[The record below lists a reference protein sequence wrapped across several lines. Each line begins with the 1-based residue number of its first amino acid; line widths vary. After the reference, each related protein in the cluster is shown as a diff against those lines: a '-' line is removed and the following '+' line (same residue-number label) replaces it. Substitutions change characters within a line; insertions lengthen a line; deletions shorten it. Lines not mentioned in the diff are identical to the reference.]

1 MWSNGFCE
9 HGGLKKGTQRET
21 LRFARRGGSRKISKI
36 IGPEK
41 APGGGDVVDGRVKT
55 TPTLN
60 RPFRAWFAGFI
71 GMMALFLFL
80 VASVAHATGR
90 GAILEAI
97 HCLENPRNLTRP
109 GTRGELGPYQFRER
123 TWRMHTTVP
132 FARALDRSE
141 SDAVAVLHYE
151 WLRRG
156 LERAGMTP
164 TPYAIAL
171 AWNSGLTAT
180 VRGRSPAVA
189 HDYARRAE
197 NLAGD
202 FERSRAR

>member
-1 MWSNGFCE
+1 M
-9 HGGLKKGTQRET
+9 GG
-21 LRFARRGGSRKISKI
+21 
-36 IGPEK
+36 
-41 APGGGDVVDGRVKT
+41 VKT
-55 TPTLN
+55 THTLH
-60 RPFRAWFAGFI
+60 RSVRSWFLGV
-71 GMMALFLFL
+71 MTLLL
-80 VASVAHATGR
+80 TASAVQATGR
-90 GAILEAI
+90 RAILEAI
-97 HCLENPRNLTRP
+97 HCLENPQDLTRP

-156 LERAGMTP
+156 LERAGMAA

-202 FERSRAR
+202 IERNMSR

>member
-1 MWSNGFCE
+1 M
-9 HGGLKKGTQRET
+9 GG
-21 LRFARRGGSRKISKI
+21 
-36 IGPEK
+36 
-41 APGGGDVVDGRVKT
+41 VKT
-55 TPTLN
+55 THTLN
-60 RPFRAWFAGFI
+60 SSVRTWFI
-71 GMMALFLFL
+71 GATALLL
-80 VASVAHATGR
+80 TASAVHATGR

-97 HCLENPRNLTRP
+97 HCLENPHDLTRP

-156 LERAGMTP
+156 FERAGMVP
-164 TPYAIAL
+164 TPYLIAL
-171 AWNSGLTAT
+171 AWNGGLTAA
-180 VRGRSPAVA
+180 VKGRSPAVA

-197 NLAGD
+197 SLAGD
-202 FERSRAR
+202 LERSKAP